1 MIIDELI
8 TDRTKNDVVY
18 GNPKGKYDFEDYNRV
33 GEATNYVAQELI
45 NGGYDVSATA
55 KTDWQNTDIPK
66 DTDIEIYIGNVKA
79 IVNALEMNNQLPIT
93 PKNVLTIL
101 GANQIEQALK
111 DADYIINRIMDW
123 NDVDSLDYDWRTLD
137 SKNINWN
144 SYFVRKTQDSII

>member
-33 GEATNYVAQELI
+33 GQATNYVAQELI
-45 NGGYDVSATA
+45 NGGYDVSAIA

-79 IVNALEMNNQLPIT
+79 IVNALEMNNQLPTT

-111 DADYIINRIMDW
+111 A
-123 NDVDSLDYDWRTLD
+123 
-137 SKNINWN
+137 
-144 SYFVRKTQDSII
+144 

>member
-55 KTDWQNTDIPK
+55 NTDIPK

-79 IVNALEMNNQLPIT
+79 IVNALEMNNQLPTT

-111 DADYIINRIMDW
+111 DSVEKILKVIKADLFSPCW
-123 NDVDSLDYDWRTLD
+123 ESLSALRPL
-137 SKNINWN
+137 
-144 SYFVRKTQDSII
+144 

>member
-33 GEATNYVAQELI
+33 GEATNYVTQELI

-66 DTDIEIYIGNVKA
+66 DTDIEIYVGNVKA
-79 IVNALEMNNQLPIT
+79 IVNALEMNNQLPTT

-123 NDVDSLDYDWRTLD
+123 NDVDSLDYDWGTLD

-144 SYFVRKTQDSII
+144 SYFVKKTQDSII

>member
-33 GEATNYVAQELI
+33 VEATNYVAQELI

-66 DTDIEIYIGNVKA
+66 DTDIEIYVGNVKA
-79 IVNALEMNNQLPIT
+79 IVNALEMNNQLPTT

-123 NDVDSLDYDWRTLD
+123 DDVDSLDYDWETLD

-144 SYFVRKTQDSII
+144 SYFVRKTQNSII